1 MFEFLLFTLSAMVHS
16 VPGDPSQGAAAQAEA
31 PVAAAAVQT
40 AQTPLFL
47 APKAESA
54 EQAATTPVFLAPQ
67 GQVADTADAAA
78 AATPVFLS
86 PQSATPEPEWQAEP
100 QEPTGQFTTA
110 TEVKPILNLTRNNWI
125 HVREFNGQ
133 DLVYV
138 THLWSWRCGL
148 LDMKV
153 GINGAAPEAWPLP
166 QCHMDQPMPNAIL
179 ETDGL
184 PYRSFGLGAVSE
196 IEVHLVYDDL
206 STEQV
211 RFNRQGMAQP

>member
-1 MFEFLLFTLSAMVHS
+1 MPAQT
-16 VPGDPSQGAAAQAEA
+16 AAAE
-31 PVAAAAVQT
+31 T

-47 APKAESA
+47 APKDQGA
-54 EQAATTPVFLAPQ
+54 EQAAATPVFLAPQ
-67 GQVADTADAAA
+67 GQAADTAGAAITTVTTAAA
-78 AATPVFLS
+78 PVFLS
-86 PQSATPEPEWQAEP
+86 PQSATPAPEWQAEP
-100 QEPTGQFTTA
+100 QEPTGRFTTA

-153 GINGAAPEAWPLP
+153 GINGAAPETWPLP

-179 ETDGL
+179 DTDGL
-184 PYRSFGLGAVSE
+184 PYRSFGLGAVNE

>member
-16 VPGDPSQGAAAQAEA
+16 VPADPSQSATQQAQAQGEA
-31 PVAAAAVQT
+31 VAVET

-47 APKAESA
+47 APKEGST

-67 GQVADTADAAA
+67 GQVAETAETAS
-78 AATPVFLS
+78 ATPVFLS
-86 PQSATPEPEWQAEP
+86 PQGAAPQPQLQAEP
-100 QEPTGQFTTA
+100 QAPTGKFTTA

-166 QCHMDQPMPNAIL
+166 QCHMDQPTPNAIL

-196 IEVHLVYDDL
+196 VEVHLIYDDL

-211 RFNRQGMAQP
+211 RFNRQGVALP